1 MIEPK
6 FIIKEAE
13 TPTSLDYEKLLS
25 EGIEWIQKFSGNQ
38 WTDYNYHDPGI
49 TFLEQ
54 ICFAI
59 TDLGYKVNFPIEDI
73 LLAYTDK
80 FDLEKNNL
88 LIPPDKILPSSP
100 LTSNDYRKIILDL
113 EDNVKNCWVYPIV
126 DNIMGISGIFDVMIQ
141 LKDNQTPEEIEAS
154 VSNVE
159 RILMENRSLATDFN
173 PVVVLKE
180 DKISLAGQISI
191 NSFVLGESVLAEI
204 FQKIESKLNKEIQF
218 YDYNEL
224 LEKED
229 YVALFSGP
237 IQKNKFIS
245 ESELKRKT
253 NEIYQYEIKE
263 IIQSIEGVISVNNL
277 TIFKN
282 GIKMFDDTISFEQD
296 CYPSL
301 EKNLNGFKSNT
312 LIFNRNDVE
321 YEIDAI
327 ILNQLYDS
335 ITLQNKNTYLKPFK
349 SNRIINSGRFP
360 KKDIEQYYSIQNE
373 FPEIYGLKEREI
385 PSNSEVLRKAQVN
398 QLKGYLLFFDQ
409 IMANFLSQ
417 LVNVRNL
424 FSIEG
429 GVDSYKTYFNQVPE
443 IIADIKK
450 VIGKDTEGFLAYVN
464 AVSEDE
470 NVLIHRKQYVV
481 DHLISRFGE
490 VYDTS
495 LLSKLNTLIFDDLS
509 DYEIQLLSLEAK
521 FKYAKALV
529 HLGRNKSKAF
539 NYKLKYDIEGNI
551 SGLAQRLN
559 VVLNLNHNS
568 HRSCLEPLF
577 ELSEIDKINEEW
589 KIKVI
594 EIENG
599 PSLSILSTGD
609 FDPLSNEAQF
619 YCTDYDTLKSLFL
632 YAHKR
637 KSFKIVKSK
646 SKFHLLYSSPKQSLP
661 IAIFQSEELQRVDQ
675 ALLTVNEKFKQL
687 NADCES
693 FFFVENILLRP
704 LIESN
709 FQLNVLSDD
718 GIALFK
724 SYYNADFKDL
734 RDIKD
739 DLWVVVLKR
748 ENYSIEKDENA
759 KKYMVVIYDILNNP
773 ILKSERFFNSKA
785 VAEIEINRSFDFFV
799 EKRKSK
805 SNLDDFTTITLVN
818 GNSNKFPSD
827 FPYSNHLNFML
838 PDWPFRFQN
847 SEFKSQIFDVISE
860 YIPVHLSFDIHYLD
874 FENMQIFEDTYL
886 KWLNFKE
893 QGDTENTEIKSIQ
906 LIQLIMSY
914 KSYER
919 H

>member
-6 FIIKEAE
+6 FITKEEE
-13 TPTSLDYEKLLS
+13 TPVSMDYGKLLS

-88 LIPPDKILPSSP
+88 LIPPDKVFPSSP

-113 EDNVKNCWVYPIV
+113 EDNVKNCWVYPIA
-126 DNIMGISGIFDVMIQ
+126 DNSMGISGIYDVMIQ
-141 LKDNQTPEEIEAS
+141 LKDDLTPEQMEDS

-159 RILMENRSLATDFN
+159 QILMENRSLATDFN

-191 NSFVLGESVLAEI
+191 NSFVLGESVLAEL

-218 YDYNEL
+218 YDYNAL
-224 LEKED
+224 LEKEH
-229 YVALFSGP
+229 YVELFSGP
-237 IQKNKFIS
+237 IQRNKFIS

-263 IIQSIEGVISVNNL
+263 IIQSIDGVISVNDL
-277 TIFKN
+277 TVFKN
-282 GIKMFDDTISFEQD
+282 GIKMFDDIISFEQD

-301 EKNLNGFKSNT
+301 EKNLIGFKSDT
-312 LIFNRNDVE
+312 LIFMRNDVE
-321 YEIDAI
+321 YEIDTI

-335 ITLQNKNTYLKPFK
+335 ITLQSKNTYLKPFT
-349 SNRIINSGRFP
+349 SNRVINFGRFP
-360 KKDIEQYYSIQNE
+360 KKDIEHYYSIQNE

-385 PSNSEVLRKAQVN
+385 PGNSEAMRKAQVN

-417 LVNVRNL
+417 LVNVRNI

-429 GVDSYKTYFNQVPE
+429 GDDSYKTYFNQVPE
-443 IIADIKK
+443 SIAELKK
-450 VIGKDTEGFLAYVN
+450 VIGKDTDAFLAYVN

-495 LLSKLNTLIFDDLS
+495 LLSKLNTLLFDDLT
-509 DYEIQLLSLEAK
+509 DHEIQLKSLEAK

-539 NYKLKYDIEGNI
+539 NYRSNYGTEGNL

-589 KIKVI
+589 KIEVI

-599 PSLSILSTGD
+599 PSLSILSIGD
-609 FDPLSNEAQF
+609 LEPISKDAQF
-619 YCTDYDTLKSLFL
+619 YCTDYETLKSLFL

-637 KSFKIVKSK
+637 KSYKIIKSK
-646 SKFHLLYSSPKQSLP
+646 SKFHLLYNSPKQNLP
-661 IAIFQSEELQRVDQ
+661 IAIFQSEELQHVEQ
-675 ALLTVNEKFKQL
+675 TLLTVNEKFKQL

-693 FFFVENILLRP
+693 FFLVENILLRP

-709 FQLNVLSDD
+709 YQLTVLSDD
-718 GIALFK
+718 GVTIFK
-724 SYYNADFKDL
+724 SYYNGDFKDI

-739 DLWVVVLKR
+739 DLWVDVLKI
-748 ENYSIEKDENA
+748 ENYSIEKDETA
-759 KKYMVVIYDILNNP
+759 KKYIIVIYDLLNNP
-773 ILKSERFFNSKA
+773 ILKSDRFFSSKA
-785 VAEIEINRSFDFFV
+785 VAEIEINRLFDFFV
-799 EKRKSK
+799 EKRGSE
-805 SNLDDFTTITLVN
+805 SHIDDFTTISLVN
-818 GNSNKFPSD
+818 GNRNKFPSD
-827 FPYSNHLNFML
+827 FPYSNHVNFVF

-847 SEFKSQIFDVISE
+847 NEFKSQIFDVITE
-860 YIPVHLSFDIHYLD
+860 YIPAHLSFDIYYLD
-874 FENMQIFEDTYL
+874 FEYMQIFEDTYL

-893 QGDTENTEIKSIQ
+893 QEDTENTEIKSIQ

-914 KSYER
+914 QRYER